1 MTFREKN
8 YQRSHKV
15 WFSVEQ
21 NDSFRYHTLTVA
33 CAAVLLITFLFFLEM
48 FLKNGQVRITSRQID
63 GDETPEA
70 KLETQTGFED
80 TVLNTNGLLLMNSLF
95 LLL

>member
-1 MTFREKN
+1 M
-8 YQRSHKV
+8 RSRIINNV
-15 WFSVEQ
+15 
-21 NDSFRYHTLTVA
+21 SF
-33 CAAVLLITFLFFLEM
+33 FNLEM
-48 FLKNGQVRITSRQID
+48 FLKNGQVRIASRQID